1 MSLVT
6 VPLSGPDPAA
16 TTLAGYVRAMGVG
29 QHVMA
34 VMLTVIGV
42 VRAVLAD
49 APVAAAVAA
58 GGAFLAWHLVG
69 ALWSARSN
77 STRVAV
83 VWLLGLVVVWI
94 AATIVSAEFVW
105 LAFLLWLLA
114 GHLLPVVWGVAL
126 SALVFA
132 VVVAAPLLHHGEPSY
147 GVVFGPLI
155 GGIFA
160 YGISRGYL
168 QLLRDAEERERLVV
182 SLTAAQ
188 AEMAD
193 LQDEL
198 ATAQRRSGAVAER
211 TRLSRDIHDTVAQ
224 SLSSILLLAHA
235 RSEVGETE
243 SARAFGQIA
252 TLSGEGL
259 ADVRRIVAALAPS
272 ELDDCALAGALQR
285 MTARL
290 HEETGIEA
298 EVRIDESLP
307 QLGTETE
314 VALLRTAQSALANV
328 RQHAGAGRVVVSLID
343 ADDSVRLDVMD
354 DGVGFDPS
362 TLDQRRAASP
372 SGFGLR
378 YMRDRLRE
386 LGGGLD
392 IESVPG
398 ESTAISGHLPI
409 RDGSGARR

>member
-1 MSLVT
+1 M
-6 VPLSGPDPAA
+6 
-16 TTLAGYVRAMGVG
+16 
-29 QHVMA
+29 
-34 VMLTVIGV
+34 
-42 VRAVLAD
+42 
-49 APVAAAVAA
+49 
-58 GGAFLAWHLVG
+58 
-69 ALWSARSN
+69 
-77 STRVAV
+77 
-83 VWLLGLVVVWI
+83 
-94 AATIVSAEFVW
+94 
-105 LAFLLWLLA
+105 
-114 GHLLPVVWGVAL
+114 AL

-188 AEMAD
+188 AEVAD

-224 SLSSILLLAHA
+224 SLSSIRLLAHA

-272 ELDDCALAGALQR
+272 ELDDSALAGALQR

-362 TLDQRRAASP
+362 TLDPCRAASP